1 MKNRLK
7 EMRENAHLSQKG
19 LGNLVGISQQVIS
32 RIERDG
38 NTMTLE
44 HLLILSSF
52 FNVSTDYLLGK
63 SQAKRNLEEQGI
75 LLDRIQEQYDLVQI
89 FRTLDEDYQQIVWG
103 MMEIMAE
110 RLGTKNKKESGH

>member
-1 MKNRLK
+1 M
-7 EMRENAHLSQKG
+7 
-19 LGNLVGISQQVIS
+19 
-32 RIERDG
+32 
-38 NTMTLE
+38 
-44 HLLILSSF
+44 
-52 FNVSTDYLLGK
+52 
-63 SQAKRNLEEQGI
+63 EEQGI

>member
-44 HLLILSSF
+44 HLLI
-52 FNVSTDYLLGK
+52 
-63 SQAKRNLEEQGI
+63 R
-75 LLDRIQEQYDLVQI
+75 
-89 FRTLDEDYQQIVWG
+89 
-103 MMEIMAE
+103 
-110 RLGTKNKKESGH
+110 